1 MAALHK
7 LRADAM
13 RGIVVALVVAGLRV
27 AGARRN
33 VASRETEEGK
43 GLNTLPGSR
52 PGLPNRY
59 DLNPSQVKSSQV
71 KSSHFKSIHSQKSG
85 RRDIDLGIRLL
96 LFLYTR
102 INRVI
107 T

>member
-27 AGARRN
+27 AGARPN

-43 GLNTLPGSR
+43 GLNTLHDHPGSR

-59 DLNPSQVKSSQV
+59 DQVKSSQV
-71 KSSHFKSIHSQKSG
+71 KSSQVISSQFIVKNP
-85 RRDIDLGIRLL
+85 DVGI
-96 LFLYTR
+96 
-102 INRVI
+102 
-107 T
+107 

>member
-43 GLNTLPGSR
+43 GLNTLHDHPGSR

-59 DLNPSQVKSSQV
+59 NS
-71 KSSHFKSIHSQKSG
+71 
-85 RRDIDLGIRLL
+85 
-96 LFLYTR
+96 T
-102 INRVI
+102 

>member
-43 GLNTLPGSR
+43 GLNTLP
-52 PGLPNRY
+52 
-59 DLNPSQVKSSQV
+59 
-71 KSSHFKSIHSQKSG
+71 
-85 RRDIDLGIRLL
+85 
-96 LFLYTR
+96 
-102 INRVI
+102 
-107 T
+107 

>member
-33 VASRETEEGK
+33 VASRETEQGKVKHK
-43 GLNTLPGSR
+43 GLDVLHLPCDFR
-52 PGLPNRY
+52 PW
-59 DLNPSQVKSSQV
+59 
-71 KSSHFKSIHSQKSG
+71 IA
-85 RRDIDLGIRLL
+85 
-96 LFLYTR
+96 
-102 INRVI
+102 
-107 T
+107 

>member
-43 GLNTLPGSR
+43 GLDTLH
-52 PGLPNRY
+52 LPC
-59 DLNPSQVKSSQV
+59 DLILKAQDCLN
-71 KSSHFKSIHSQKSG
+71 G
-85 RRDIDLGIRLL
+85 
-96 LFLYTR
+96 T
-102 INRVI
+102 

>member
-1 MAALHK
+1 
-7 LRADAM
+7 M

-43 GLNTLPGSR
+43 GLNTLHDHPGSR

-85 RRDIDLGIRLL
+85 RRDIDIGIRLL

>member
-33 VASRETEEGK
+33 VA
-43 GLNTLPGSR
+43 
-52 PGLPNRY
+52 
-59 DLNPSQVKSSQV
+59 
-71 KSSHFKSIHSQKSG
+71 
-85 RRDIDLGIRLL
+85 RLKRARAS
-96 LFLYTR
+96 TR
-102 INRVI
+102 FMTIPEVALDCLI
-107 T
+107 GTT

>member
-43 GLNTLPGSR
+43 GLNTLHDHPDVALDCLIGTIVR
-52 PGLPNRY
+52 PESKS
-59 DLNPSQVKSSQV
+59 SQVKSSQV
-71 KSSHFKSIHSQKSG
+71 KSIQVNS
-85 RRDIDLGIRLL
+85 
-96 LFLYTR
+96 
-102 INRVI
+102 
-107 T
+107 